1 MVLAEQ
7 LAGEGRAVPPAYQ
20 AVYATVVRPGTSR
33 QICAE
38 LAGAHQFRQRQT
50 SGLEFWRWGQSYLE
64 QDEALDMTIRMKIAT
79 SNTGWTRYSSEVCSP
94 LMRGRALDYPFIS
107 RKP

>member
-20 AVYATVVRPGTSR
+20 AVYATVVRPGTPR
-33 QICAE
+33 ETCAE

-50 SGLEFWRWGQSYLE
+50 TGLEFWRWGQAYLE
-64 QDEALDMTIRMKIAT
+64 ADPEQKMVARMKTVTAFTERGIRPRCAPANARPRI
-79 SNTGWTRYSSEVCSP
+79 SIP
-94 LMRGRALDYPFIS
+94 LLRRTP
-107 RKP
+107 